1 METTKSSKDLKVRN
15 VSLHSRGKKET
26 GTLYLT
32 RHHLIFSYVP
42 DTAPRTSTSSKVEQL
57 RTSASL
63 DGAHRSR
70 ESSDSTSRQV
80 THSKARP
87 KEIWV
92 PCPMINHCV
101 LRPSHS
107 SGSRTYENNNTI
119 TTENGDGDL
128 EEGAFPPVFGTSAYS
143 SARPSTDSAHL
154 APFSSPQR
162 SSSPAPSVTGMPS
175 ASESVR
181 TPAIRI
187 QRRDFQMMA
196 FHFHP
201 SPSDKSSPDDT
212 AREAFYF
219 LRSRCVVDSVQ
230 DMLAF
235 HFKAPPE
242 EMAVEEP
249 HYDARREFSRMG
261 IGGKA
266 AEGPGSAWRISDI
279 NKKYDYSPTYPSVL
293 CVPRAVSD
301 NMLKYGG
308 VFRSKAR
315 IPTLTYLH
323 SNGGSI
329 TRSSQPMVG
338 ISNKRNPQDE
348 RLISAIFSS
357 HTPLQ
362 QSPTESPV
370 QIPSDGGTEV
380 PGLPTSQSETAL
392 DESFNEE
399 EATPRKRIYG
409 STRRNMIFDARPKIN
424 ALVNKGSGGGYEDL
438 SNYSGPAGTTVER
451 TFMDIQNIHVMK
463 KSLAK
468 VVQSFAN
475 SDYLDMKP
483 NEEVLRNSGWLT
495 HIAGMLDGS
504 EMVARIVGLGGS
516 HALVHCSDG
525 WDRTAQVAALAQV
538 MLDPHYR
545 SFNGFIALVQKD
557 FIAFGH
563 KFHHRHGIQGSEEWF
578 EIENERVLPAR
589 AKQTGNNDSAGLNSF
604 GSKALSGAK
613 NWFEKNRG
621 GLFRGQNDSRDSAED
636 ADSRPSSP
644 PPNSVMHS
652 VPTTSTKK
660 DRDHK
665 TNVNEMG
672 PIFHQFLDAVYQ
684 LQYQYPN
691 SFEFNERFLKRL
703 FYQAHS
709 GQYGEFLFNN
719 EKERSEH
726 EGKFQSVWPH
736 FLSRRHEFTNPDYVA
751 KIDDPLL
758 FPKRQGSNREI
769 DVRWWSGLFGRKDED
784 MNTPRALAPP
794 DPQPA
799 DQKVPSLSMQPSTL
813 SLEDGAK
820 LEQIETESSSS
831 GAIKEAKSFPNL
843 GAVRNSLSSS
853 FDAMQVGSSGT
864 QKEAVEN
871 GAVAAHPIINS
882 RETNPEVPEKYVKD
896 AEVAGGS
903 NEASRSSK
911 APVDQLEMDEGDP
924 LGASA
929 GNKVPNVSG
938 GRLDFAAFAKSSAY
952 SDR

>member
-1 METTKSSKDLKVRN
+1 METPKATKDLKIRN

-32 RHHLIFSYVP
+32 RHHLIFSYMP
-42 DTAPRTSTSSKVEQL
+42 DSGSRASASSKVEQL
-57 RTSASL
+57 RNSASL
-63 DGAHRSR
+63 DGARSTSR
-70 ESSDSTSRQV
+70 DSSDSTARQV
-80 THSKARP
+80 TPSKPRP

-92 PCPMINHCV
+92 PYPMINHCA
-101 LRPSHS
+101 LRPTHS
-107 SGSRTYENNNTI
+107 SGSRAYENNNTI
-119 TTENGDGDL
+119 SENSDGAFDDS
-128 EEGAFPPVFGTSAYS
+128 AFPPVYGTSTY

-154 APFSSPQR
+154 APYSSPQR
-162 SSSPAPSVTGMPS
+162 PSSPAASVTGLPL
-175 ASESVR
+175 ASESTR
-181 TPAIRI
+181 APAIRI

-201 SPSDKSSPDDT
+201 SPSDKTSPDDT
-212 AREAFYF
+212 AREVFYC
-219 LRSRCVVDSVQ
+219 LRSRCVVDNVQ

-242 EMAVEEP
+242 ELAVEEP
-249 HYDARREFSRMG
+249 RYDARREFSRMG

-279 NKKYDYSPTYPSVL
+279 NKNYEYSPTYPSVL

-308 VFRSKAR
+308 AFRSKAR
-315 IPTLTYLH
+315 IPSLTYLH

-357 HTPLQ
+357 HTPTQ
-362 QSPTESPV
+362 QSPTDSPA
-370 QIPSDGGTEV
+370 QIPTDGSSDV
-380 PGLPTSQSETAL
+380 PRLPTSQSETAL
-392 DESFNEE
+392 DDDFNDEE
-399 EATPRKRIYG
+399 VIPPKRIYG

-438 SNYSGPAGTTVER
+438 SNYSGPPGTTVER

-483 NEEVLRNSGWLT
+483 NEELLRNSGWLT
-495 HIAGMLDGS
+495 HIAGMLDGA

-525 WDRTAQVAALAQV
+525 WDRTAQVAALAEL

-545 SFNGFIALVQKD
+545 TLIGFITLIQKD
-557 FIAFGH
+557 FIAYGH
-563 KFHHRHGIQGSEEWF
+563 KFNHRHGIQGSEDWF
-578 EIENERVLPAR
+578 EIENERVLSSKSKPN
-589 AKQTGNNDSAGLNSF
+589 GNNEATGLNAL

-613 NWFEKNRG
+613 NWFEKSRG
-621 GLFRGQNDSRDSAED
+621 GLFRPQNDNRESGDD

-652 VPTTSTKK
+652 PPTTDTKK
-660 DRDHK
+660 DREHK
-665 TNVNEMG
+665 TNTNEMG

-684 LQYQYPN
+684 LQYQFPN
-691 SFEFNERFLKRL
+691 AFEFNERFLRRL

-726 EGKFQSVWPH
+726 GGKFPSVWPH
-736 FLSRRHEFTNPDYVA
+736 FLSRRQEFTNPEYVP
-751 KIDDPLL
+751 KVDDPLL
-758 FPKRQGSNREI
+758 FPKRSGPNREI
-769 DVRWWSGLFGRKDED
+769 EVRWWSGLFGRKDDD

-794 DPQPA
+794 DPQPNEQ
-799 DQKVPSLSMQPSTL
+799 QKIPGLSVQPSTL
-813 SLEDGAK
+813 SLET
-820 LEQIETESSSS
+820 LEEPVEGEASSG

-843 GAVRNSLSSS
+843 GAVRDSLSSTLGS
-853 FDAMQVGSSGT
+853 MQIETSSGEK
-864 QKEAVEN
+864 QQPVEN
-871 GAVAAHPIINS
+871 GQPS
-882 RETNPEVPEKYVKD
+882 TGSEVPESN
-896 AEVAGGS
+896 ASGSGVAKGPG
-903 NEASRSSK
+903 EASSSSK
-911 APVDQLEMDEGDP
+911 PPVAQMEMDEGDP
-924 LGASA
+924 LGVAA
-929 GNKVPNVSG
+929 GSKVPDTSS

>member
-1 METTKSSKDLKVRN
+1 METPKPSKDLKIRN
-15 VSLHSRGKKET
+15 VSLHSRGKKEV
-26 GTLYLT
+26 GTLYLA
-32 RHHLIFSYVP
+32 RHHLVFSYVP
-42 DTAPRTSTSSKVEQL
+42 DSGVLTSTSSKVDQL
-57 RTSASL
+57 RNSASL
-63 DGAHRSR
+63 DGARGSR
-70 ESSDSTSRQV
+70 ESSDSTSQQA
-80 THSKARP
+80 TPSKARP

-92 PCPMINHCV
+92 PYPMINHCV

-107 SGSRTYENNNTI
+107 AASRAYENHNA
-119 TTENGDGDL
+119 ESLDGSFED
-128 EEGAFPPVFGTSAYS
+128 GAFPPVYGTSSYNG
-143 SARPSTDSAHL
+143 RPSTDSQHL
-154 APFSSPQR
+154 APYSSPQR
-162 SSSPAPSVTGMPS
+162 SASPAGSVTALPV

-181 TPAIRI
+181 APAIRI

-201 SPSDKSSPDDT
+201 SPSDKNSSDET
-212 AREAFYF
+212 AREVFYC
-219 LRSRCVVDSVQ
+219 LRSRCVFENVQ

-242 EMAVEEP
+242 ELAVEEP
-249 HYDARREFSRMG
+249 CYDARREFARMG
-261 IGGKA
+261 VGGKA

-279 NKKYDYSPTYPSVL
+279 NKNYEYSPTYPSVL

-308 VFRSKAR
+308 VFRSKGR
-315 IPTLTYLH
+315 IPALTYLH

-357 HTPLQ
+357 HTPPQ
-362 QSPTESPV
+362 QSPTDSPAQV
-370 QIPSDGGTEV
+370 PSDGTDI
-380 PGLPTSQSETAL
+380 PGLPTSQSETDL
-392 DESFNEE
+392 DDDFNDEE
-399 EATPRKRIYG
+399 VIPRKRVYG

-483 NEEVLRNSGWLT
+483 NEELLRNSGWLT
-495 HIAGMLDGS
+495 HIAGMLDGA

-545 SFNGFIALVQKD
+545 SLNGFITLIQKD
-557 FIAFGH
+557 FLAFGH
-563 KFHHRHGIQGSEEWF
+563 KFNHRHGIQGSEEWF
-578 EIENERVLPAR
+578 EIENERVLPSRTKAN
-589 AKQTGNNDSAGLNSF
+589 GNNESTGLNAL

-613 NWFEKNRG
+613 NWFEKSRG
-621 GLFRGQNDSRDSAED
+621 GLFRPQNESKDSGED
-636 ADSRPSSP
+636 DDSRPSSP
-644 PPNSVMHS
+644 PPNSMMHS
-652 VPTTSTKK
+652 PPTSSTKK
-660 DRDHK
+660 DREHK
-665 TNVNEMG
+665 TNTNEMG

-684 LQYQYPN
+684 LQYQFPDA
-691 SFEFNERFLKRL
+691 FEFNERFLRRL

-719 EKERSEH
+719 EKDRSEH
-726 EGKFQSVWPH
+726 ESKFPSVWPH
-736 FLSRRHEFTNPDYVA
+736 FLSRRQEFTNPEFVA
-751 KIDDPLL
+751 KVDDPLL
-758 FPKRQGSNREI
+758 FPKRQGSLREI
-769 DVRWWSGLFGRKDED
+769 EVRWWSGLFGRKDED

-794 DPQPA
+794 DTQPA
-799 DQKVPSLSMQPSTL
+799 EQKVPSLSMQPSTM
-813 SLEDGAK
+813 SLEDGGK
-820 LEQIETESSSS
+820 QIEGEGPSA
-831 GAIKEAKSFPNL
+831 GAVKEAKSFPNI
-843 GAVRNSLSSS
+843 GT
-853 FDAMQVGSSGT
+853 VGSSLPSTFNSLQNGSSN
-864 QKEAVEN
+864 EAQQPAEN
-871 GAVAAHPIINS
+871 SNAPARPTLES
-882 RETNPEVPEKYVKD
+882 RETNPDTVEGYVKA
-896 AEVAGGS
+896 AEP
-903 NEASRSSK
+903 ASSSSSSK
-911 APVDQLEMDEGDP
+911 PPASQLEMDEGDP
-924 LGASA
+924 LGVSA
-929 GNKVPNVSG
+929 GSKVPETTS
-938 GRLDFAAFAKSSAY
+938 GRLDFAVFAQSSAY